1 MGHKA
6 LSRLAVFPALGTLVP
21 SMIRIRRPR
30 LAFGAAE
37 HSSQKTQPVASDRA
51 APVPIY
57 PPVPSTWPTPP
68 SISNRDRQDSRQ
80 RSDAA
85 GQPHSLSREPAQTRW
100 SPARFAQELP
110 RPQAALRYIPSPDSG
125 AIRESSHLE
134 SQATPDLQEHFNAYA
149 ISRGW
154 GGVRRVGGLMLDRA
168 GSLDRRSQNVH
179 AEAAITIN
187 VGCHGCW
194 SLGKAS
200 GTIAE
205 PPLTLASP
213 FAAQGGFQTK
223 GRGGFSSNGSQT
235 SRNPHQT

>member
-1 MGHKA
+1 MFHDSSGFKA
-6 LSRLAVFPALGTLVP
+6 NGKGRPPISRIGVKIEGAVNAPQGAFPPGRLSG
-21 SMIRIRRPR
+21 
-30 LAFGAAE
+30 FGNAG
-37 HSSQKTQPVASDRA
+37 SIDDTDQA
-51 APVPIY
+51 AP
-57 PPVPSTWPTPP
+57 
-68 SISNRDRQDSRQ
+68 
-80 RSDAA
+80 A
-85 GQPHSLSREPAQTRW
+85 GLRGCRAQQPENW

-168 GSLDRRSQNVH
+168 GSLDRQSQNVH

-223 GRGGFSSNGSQT
+223 GRG
-235 SRNPHQT
+235 